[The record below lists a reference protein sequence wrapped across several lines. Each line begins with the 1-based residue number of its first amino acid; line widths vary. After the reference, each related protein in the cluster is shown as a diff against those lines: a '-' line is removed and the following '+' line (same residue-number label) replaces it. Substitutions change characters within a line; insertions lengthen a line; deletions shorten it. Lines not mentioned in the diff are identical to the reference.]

1 MTLLKQSC
9 GSNMIVE
16 IVVRVRL
23 QTVVISFIGSV
34 CCVFL
39 HIGTGMVV
47 LVAVSTGNAASQ

>member
-1 MTLLKQSC
+1 
-9 GSNMIVE
+9 MIVE